1 MKNWV
6 EKFRD
11 ENAARG
17 LLSRIRQ
24 LAAKRGEMV
33 RLMEVCG
40 THTVAIYRYGMREAL
55 PATVE
60 LLSGP
65 GCPVCVT
72 DLGYIDKAIW
82 LARRDD
88 VLLVTFGDLMK
99 VPGSTSS
106 LLKERGKG
114 SPIKVV
120 YSPIEA
126 IELAR
131 TNPDKK
137 VVILAVGFETTIP
150 GVLATVKQ
158 AEADGLKNLFLL
170 VGHKIV
176 PPAMEALLQDG
187 AAKIDG
193 FICPGHVSTII
204 GTKAYGSLA
213 EKYGVP
219 CVVAGFEPTDVLQS
233 IMMLLGQLNKGQT
246 KVENQY
252 QRAVRA
258 EGNPK
263 ALAMIEKYCEVI
275 DDQWRGI
282 GVIPKS
288 GLKLRDEFRQWD
300 IESAMEIKAEPT
312 KPKAGCICG
321 KILQGLAWPSD
332 CKLFGKVCTPEE
344 PVGACMVSGEGSC
357 AAAYKHTGHRFHR

>member
-6 EKFRD
+6 DKFRD
-11 ENAARG
+11 EKAARG
-17 LLSRIRQ
+17 LLGKISKSVPGDR
-24 LAAKRGEMV
+24 LV

-40 THTVAIYRYGMREAL
+40 THTVAIYRYGLREVL
-55 PATVE
+55 PRNVE

-72 DLGYIDKAIW
+72 DLGYIDKAIA
-82 LARRDD
+82 LARRED

-114 SPIKVV
+114 RPIKVV

-131 TNPDKK
+131 TNPGKK

-150 GVLATVKQ
+150 GVLATIKQ
-158 AEADGLKNLFLL
+158 AQADGIRNLFLL

-176 PPAMEALLQDG
+176 PPAMEFLLQDG
-187 AAKIDG
+187 SARIDG
-193 FICPGHVSTII
+193 FICPGHVSAII
-204 GTKAYGSLA
+204 GAKAYEPLA
-213 EKYGVP
+213 KQYAVP
-219 CVVAGFEPTDVLQS
+219 CVVAGFEPTDVLQA
-233 IMMLLGQLNKGQT
+233 ILMLLAQLKEGRAQ
-246 KVENQY
+246 VENQY
-252 QRAVRA
+252 QRAVKN

-263 ALAMIEKYCEVI
+263 ALAMIEKYCEII

-288 GLKLRDEFRQWD
+288 GLKLRDEFKQRD
-300 IESAMEIKAEPT
+300 IESALKIEAEPT
-312 KPKAGCICG
+312 KPKKGCICG
-321 KILQGLAWPSD
+321 KILQGLAPRSE
-332 CKLFGKVCTPEE
+332 CKLFGKVCTPDE

-357 AAAYKHTGHRFHR
+357 AAAFKHGPMEG